1 MGSGNT
7 GCLEKRPQVCVSVS
21 VVEGGWAGHV
31 QLINHLLPGG
41 GKPCHKRLE
50 CVVVYRDKCKDLSII

>member
-7 GCLEKRPQVCVSVS
+7 GHLEKRPQVCVSMS
-21 VVEGGWAGHV
+21 VMEGGWAGHV

-41 GKPCHKRLE
+41 CKPCHKRLE
-50 CVVVYRDKCKDLSII
+50 CVAVYRDKGKGLSNI